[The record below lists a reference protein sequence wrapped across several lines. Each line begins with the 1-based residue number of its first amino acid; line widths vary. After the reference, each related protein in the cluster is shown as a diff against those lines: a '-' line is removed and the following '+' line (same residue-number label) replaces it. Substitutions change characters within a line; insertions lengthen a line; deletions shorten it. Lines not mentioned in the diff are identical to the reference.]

1 MRLRTTIHYTR
12 KQLRE
17 KEQKMVKIEHSLK
30 FVTEVD
36 ETHPVGIRLLELPD
50 EMRITMLES
59 MLKELLAPRIQ
70 PALDEINE
78 NGSYAILK
86 VAE

>member
-1 MRLRTTIHYTR
+1 
-12 KQLRE
+12 
-17 KEQKMVKIEHSLK
+17 MVKIEHNLK

-36 ETHPVGIRLLELPD
+36 ETHPVGMQLLALEKKMQIL
-50 EMRITMLES
+50 MLEG
-59 MLKELLAPRIQ
+59 MLKELIAPALAPV
-70 PALDEINE
+70 LEDINK

>member
-1 MRLRTTIHYTR
+1 MTVEI
-12 KQLRE
+12 K
-17 KEQKMVKIEHSLK
+17 HSLN
-30 FVTEVD
+30 FVTLVD
-36 ETHPVGIRLLELPD
+36 ETHPIGMQLVALSEEMRVTLLEG
-50 EMRITMLES
+50 

-70 PALDEINE
+70 PVIDELNA

>member
-1 MRLRTTIHYTR
+1 
-12 KQLRE
+12 
-17 KEQKMVKIEHSLK
+17 MVKIEHNLK

-36 ETHPVGIRLLELPD
+36 ETHPVAMRLLELPH
-50 EMRITMLES
+50 EMRIVMLEGA
-59 MLKELLAPRIQ
+59 LKELLAPRIQ
-70 PALDEINE
+70 PALDELNA